1 MEKYN
6 IRLANNELITVDG
19 NLVKNHKYAP
29 EITLFVH
36 RAYPY
41 YGKSKNWVVSEL
53 RTGLSLTNANT
64 RREAIAKIETMS
76 VDKNSILARIDDV
89 VSQYGVAN

>member
-89 VSQYGVAN
+89 VSQYGAAN